1 MEPSKRDILRANE
14 IIIPNTG
21 PRESVFLRIY
31 MIIFLSILDSRS
43 IRYQTIIWVL
53 TAFLKIRM
61 MINPIIIRIFKKA
74 VKKKQFNKTKVKYM
88 KFSGKVLL

>member
-31 MIIFLSILDSRS
+31 MIIFLSILDSQS
-43 IRYQTIIWVL
+43 IGYQNIIWVL

-61 MINPIIIRIFKKA
+61 MIGL
-74 VKKKQFNKTKVKYM
+74 FNKTKVKYM

>member
-43 IRYQTIIWVL
+43 IRYQNIIWVL
-53 TAFLKIRM
+53 TAFLKLRM
-61 MINPIIIRIFKKA
+61 MIGL
-74 VKKKQFNKTKVKYM
+74 FNKTKVKYM
-88 KFSGKVLL
+88 KFSGKVLLQTNKQFHIC